1 MYARVWKAG
10 ILPGKVGEFV
20 TAIESMRPFLRKQ
33 SGFSGF
39 LVLRTGPGEGLEAT
53 VISMWSSIDALR
65 SSETPTFQEAVVNV
79 LSYCERRPVMR
90 EEEVVLS
97 EFSSADLDATIT
109 KF

>member
-10 ILPGKVGEFV
+10 ILPGKVEEF
-20 TAIESMRPFLRKQ
+20 TAAVNSIRPFLREQ
-33 SGFSGF
+33 QGFCGL

-53 VISMWSSIDALR
+53 VVSMWASIDDLR
-65 SSETPTFQEAVVNV
+65 NSETPAFQQAVVSV
-79 LSYCERRPVMR
+79 LSFCERRPVMR

-97 EFSSADLDATIT
+97 EFSSVDLDTTVT

>member
-10 ILPGKVGEFV
+10 ILPGKVEEFAA
-20 TAIESMRPFLRKQ
+20 AINSVRPFLRGQ
-33 SGFSGF
+33 PGFCGL

-53 VISMWSSIDALR
+53 VLSVWSSIDDLR
-65 SSETPTFQEAVVNV
+65 NSETSAFQQAVANI
-79 LSYCERRPVMR
+79 LSYCEHRPIMR

-97 EFSSADLDATIT
+97 EFSSVDLDTAIT